1 MQPLIVSIN
10 MTLFDIVATDPCKA
24 AIFKSTCMKLIW
36 ADTKSTCIYVPVTPM
51 TFVTRSS

>member
-24 AIFKSTCMKLIW
+24 AIFKSTCMKLMW
-36 ADTKSTCIYVPVTPM
+36 ADTKSTCIYVPVTPV